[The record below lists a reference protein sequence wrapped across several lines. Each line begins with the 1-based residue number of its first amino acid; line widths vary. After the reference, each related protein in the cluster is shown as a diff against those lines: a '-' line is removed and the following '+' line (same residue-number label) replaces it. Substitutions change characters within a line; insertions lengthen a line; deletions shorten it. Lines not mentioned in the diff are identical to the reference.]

1 MYLTEN
7 ALILREVRFRES
19 DRILTALTA
28 DLGKVTLAAHG
39 ALSKKSR
46 IAAATQQLT
55 YAELTLFA
63 KDGRYSV
70 REAVTREAFAG
81 LRSELER
88 FALGTY
94 LAECL
99 ELFASEGQP
108 EPDLLKLGLNRLY
121 AVSEGI
127 GGLKKVKAAF
137 ELRLAGLEGYA
148 PATDSC
154 AVCGRAD
161 IQEPVFL
168 PDEGMTVC
176 RKCRKDRRSLPL
188 SDAALIAMRHIL
200 NAAPKKMLSFSLED
214 ADLDLLA
221 KVSENWLLHCTGRE
235 ISSLQYYRNLI
246 GGVLSRETERPE
258 EIPRGKE

>member
-108 EPDLLKLGLNRLY
+108 EPDLLQLGLNSLY

-188 SDAALIAMRHIL
+188 SDAALTAMRHIL
-200 NAAPKKMLSFSLED
+200 SAAPKKMLSFSLED

>member
-108 EPDLLKLGLNRLY
+108 EPDLLQLGLNSLY

-168 PDEGMTVC
+168 PDEEMTVC

-188 SDAALIAMRHIL
+188 SDAALTAMRHIL

>member
-55 YAELTLFA
+55 YAELTLFV

-70 REAVTREAFAG
+70 REAVTREDFAG
-81 LRSELER
+81 LRTELER

-94 LAECL
+94 IAECL
-99 ELFASEGQP
+99 EIFASEAQP
-108 EPDLLKLGLNRLY
+108 EPELLQLGLNSLY

-127 GGLKKVKAAF
+127 GAMEKVKAAF
-137 ELRLAGLEGYA
+137 EIRLSGLEGYA
-148 PATDSC
+148 PAADSC

-168 PDEGMTVC
+168 PDDGMVVC
-176 RKCRKDRRSLPL
+176 RQCRKDRRSLPL
-188 SDAALIAMRHIL
+188 SVAALSAMRHVL
-200 NAAPKKMLSFSLED
+200 NTVPKKMLSFSLDD
-214 ADLDLLA
+214 ADLELLA
-221 KVSENWLLHCTGRE
+221 KAAENWLLHCTGRE

-246 GGVLSRETERPE
+246 GGVLSRETENNP
-258 EIPRGKE
+258 PRGKE

>member
-108 EPDLLKLGLNRLY
+108 EPDLLQLGLNSLY

-148 PATDSC
+148 PANDSC

-161 IQEPVFL
+161 SQEPVFL
-168 PDEGMTVC
+168 PDDGMTVC

-188 SDAALIAMRHIL
+188 SDAALTAMRHIL

>member
-99 ELFASEGQP
+99 ELFASEDQP
-108 EPDLLKLGLNRLY
+108 EPDLLQLGLNSLY

-168 PDEGMTVC
+168 PDDGMTVC

-188 SDAALIAMRHIL
+188 SDAALTAMRHIL

>member
-108 EPDLLKLGLNRLY
+108 EPDLLQLGLNSLY

-168 PDEGMTVC
+168 PD
-176 RKCRKDRRSLPL
+176 
-188 SDAALIAMRHIL
+188 
-200 NAAPKKMLSFSLED
+200 AAPKKILSFSLED

>member
-108 EPDLLKLGLNRLY
+108 EPDLLQLGLNSLY

-168 PDEGMTVC
+168 PDDGMTVC

-188 SDAALIAMRHIL
+188 SDAALTAMRHIL

-214 ADLDLLA
+214 ADLDLLV

>member
-108 EPDLLKLGLNRLY
+108 EPDLLQLGLNSLY

-188 SDAALIAMRHIL
+188 SDAALTAMRHIL

-221 KVSENWLLHCTGRE
+221 KVSENWLLHCTDRE

>member
-81 LRSELER
+81 
-88 FALGTY
+88 TY

-108 EPDLLKLGLNRLY
+108 EPDLLQLGLNSLY

-168 PDEGMTVC
+168 PDDGMTVC

-188 SDAALIAMRHIL
+188 SDAALTAMRHIL

>member
-108 EPDLLKLGLNRLY
+108 EPDLLQLGLNSLY

-154 AVCGRAD
+154 AN
-161 IQEPVFL
+161 
-168 PDEGMTVC
+168 T
-176 RKCRKDRRSLPL
+176 
-188 SDAALIAMRHIL
+188 
-200 NAAPKKMLSFSLED
+200 APKKILSFSLED